1 MQNRVLLGHQSR
13 SSEMMEH
20 HALDRRHFTKT
31 SIVLRTIAMF
41 EATKAAIVLL
51 LCGGL
56 FHLMHKNL
64 DDVAERGVQV
74 HVNPEGKLSNLF
86 F

>member
-1 MQNRVLLGHQSR
+1 
-13 SSEMMEH
+13 MMEH

-31 SIVLRTIAMF
+31 SIVLCTIVMF
-41 EATKAAIVLL
+41 EVTKSAILL
-51 LCGGL
+51 LLGCGL
-56 FHLMHKNL
+56 FYLMHKNL

-86 F
+86 Y